1 MRGAVSIHLCIHPY
15 GRTFASIGPQGRW
28 FATCGS
34 HGSISG
40 ISAPKGASLEY
51 QIAVQWRRFFLVG
64 TKVRGDIG
72 RRIPESNQSGRDD
85 MSVGRSVGRRC
96 SDLLRGEAAEKEGRK
111 EGQAACPSVGWG
123 QHYLYGGIHR
133 TSSALRGGGQKE
145 LDFVAL

>member
-40 ISAPKGASLEY
+40 ISAPMGARLEY
-51 QIAVQWRRFFLVG
+51 QIECSGVAFFLVG
-64 TKVRGDIG
+64 TKVRTGRYRTP

-96 SDLLRGEAAEKEGRK
+96 SDLLRSEAAEKEGRK
-111 EGQAACPSVGWG
+111 GKPHALPSDGVSIICMGVYIGRRLHLGEGVKKS
-123 QHYLYGGIHR
+123 
-133 TSSALRGGGQKE
+133 
-145 LDFVAL
+145 